1 MSVLVQKEFPSNKK
15 QEKYFFFSSPETM
28 GSAGLSSLT
37 LKDL

>member
-15 QEKYFFFSSPETM
+15 QEKYFFFSPETM